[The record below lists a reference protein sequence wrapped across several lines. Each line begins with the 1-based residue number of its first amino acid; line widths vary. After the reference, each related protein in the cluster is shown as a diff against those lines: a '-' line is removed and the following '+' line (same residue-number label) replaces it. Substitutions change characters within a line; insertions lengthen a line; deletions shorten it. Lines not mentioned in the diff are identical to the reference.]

1 MGLHLAAFHINQN
14 KLVQILGSIQTM
26 FFVGWRLCQIY
37 EMSKLSLGQA
47 SHCKV
52 WVRPIHKENL
62 ENTHLTFFWE
72 NLLRRQEL

>member
-1 MGLHLAAFHINQN
+1 
-14 KLVQILGSIQTM
+14 M